1 MAEILERSGY
11 LVKVR
16 VEVPADRVKASYEA
30 LLKDL
35 ASRVRVPGFRP
46 GKAPL
51 KVVEARLGRE
61 ALLQA
66 LARLQGKRV
75 GDMVRDAMTE
85 YEAMRID
92 QERDPRRDPRTA

>member
-35 ASRVRVPGFRP
+35 SSKTLRSAWWRRP
-46 GKAPL
+46 
-51 KVVEARLGRE
+51 
-61 ALLQA
+61 
-66 LARLQGKRV
+66 
-75 GDMVRDAMTE
+75 T
-85 YEAMRID
+85 
-92 QERDPRRDPRTA
+92 PRRCGSSA

>member
-46 GKAPL
+46 GKAP
-51 KVVEARLGRE
+51 EGGGGPPGAGRRSSKTLRS
-61 ALLQA
+61 AWW
-66 LARLQGKRV
+66 RRP
-75 GDMVRDAMTE
+75 T
-85 YEAMRID
+85 
-92 QERDPRRDPRTA
+92 PRRCGSSA